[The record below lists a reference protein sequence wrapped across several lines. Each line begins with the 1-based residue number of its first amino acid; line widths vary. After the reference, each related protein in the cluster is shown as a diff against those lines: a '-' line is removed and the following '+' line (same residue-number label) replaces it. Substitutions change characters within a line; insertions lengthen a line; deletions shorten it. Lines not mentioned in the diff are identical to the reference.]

1 MAQKTSK
8 GQEGYY
14 SRYKAN
20 KTWEVNRMRRLERT
34 LKAQP
39 ENLQVKAALKGGLVY
54 RRKTPSTRPWS
65 ASWIRTAKLF
75 KLFAGRFDP
84 AIMSANQDVSRA
96 AMQKPGPR
104 TLEKLNTPTMADKS
118 FFSIGSRIYK
128 GSAQ

>member
-20 KTWEVNRMRRLERT
+20 KTWEVNRKRKLERT

-39 ENLQVKAALKGGLVY
+39 DNLQVKTALKSIVY
-54 RRKTPSTRPWS
+54 RRKTPTTRPWS
-65 ASWIRTAKLF
+65 ATWIRTAKLF
-75 KLFAGRFDP
+75 KMFTGRFDP
-84 AIMSANQDVSRA
+84 AIMSANADVSRS

-104 TLEKLNTPTMADKS
+104 TLEKLAMPSMADKS
-118 FFSIGSRIYK
+118 FFSIATRLYK
-128 GSAQ
+128 GQAT

>member
-20 KTWEVNRMRRLERT
+20 KTWEVNRKRKLERT

-39 ENLQVKAALKGGLVY
+39 DNIQVKTALKGGLVY
-54 RRKTPSTRPWS
+54 RRKTPTTRVWS
-65 ASWIRTAKLF
+65 ATWIRTAKLF
-75 KLFAGRFDP
+75 KLFTGRFDH
-84 AIMSANQDVSRA
+84 AIMSANADVSRL

-104 TLEKLNTPTMADKS
+104 TLERLNTPTMADKS
-118 FFSIGSRIYK
+118 FFSIATRLYRGQ
-128 GSAQ
+128 AT